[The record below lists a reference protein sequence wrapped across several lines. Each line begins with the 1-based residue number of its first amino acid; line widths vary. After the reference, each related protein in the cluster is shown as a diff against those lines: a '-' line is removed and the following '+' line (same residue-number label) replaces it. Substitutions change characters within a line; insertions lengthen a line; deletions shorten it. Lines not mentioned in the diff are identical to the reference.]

1 MAKIKSIKISGIRGI
16 KDCLT
21 LDLKE
26 KSVLVFGEN
35 GSGKSSL
42 ADAIEWYYS
51 DGIQHLVGEETG
63 STRGRGALRNLFIP
77 DSEDAYID
85 IQYSNNKLDAR
96 KSVDGSLKASTSNTS
111 DDFKEF
117 IVASQSENLILRYR
131 DLVGFILATKAE
143 KLDKLQALI
152 GFAEV
157 ANVRALLKKSAG
169 RIVSHI
175 RSANYDNQKNAR
187 QSVIL
192 EYLGQNAYTSEQLFA
207 GANELIKPLKIGKEI
222 KSLKD
227 IQEVLI
233 TIETKEDT
241 ALFEQIIFHTKIG
254 ESLNEIVGNIDI
266 INASYKSYHTNYTNL
281 RKDPGKMKKL
291 QLLVLLKEGRSVLI
305 NDVIQDDYC
314 PLCQQE
320 KSKIEL
326 IAELNERIKKLE
338 ELEQEKDRLDEQGQ
352 ELEGV
357 LRVNINTVDGLL
369 KEKRFKEKENSKLV
383 EKVQGIKTLL
393 EKLSGELKKDLY
405 AKAPIQEP
413 SKIHIDKK
421 GISALVK
428 QAQDMAAGLTE
439 SKKSNI
445 QFPIY
450 TKLSQSVAAYNEYQG
465 IERELGILTKQ
476 KVTFQALFA
485 DFIKRQEEALEA
497 FLTMFSSN
505 INEYYTTMNPNEIV
519 DDIKLVP
526 RKDTKGDL
534 VGITIEYRFLDK
546 TKTAAN
552 AYLSESHI
560 NCLGLSFFLASVK
573 AFNKKNKFIV
583 LDDLISSYDRSHRAR
598 FTKLLTDNF
607 SEYQILLLTHE
618 QEFFELVSS
627 AVKGKGWLIQ
637 EIIWSADTGAGFEEG
652 IVHSKERIL
661 KKFEDKNIDGLGNDI
676 RIYTE
681 RVMKE
686 IANNIEAQV
695 AFKYN
700 EVNEKRMASELLD
713 SVHSRISKKGNELK
727 EKADIPKLK
736 GMPMFLGNIESHDN
750 IFNVD
755 IEDLKVMWEDIS
767 NTIQTFY
774 CDDCNTYISVKYFD
788 NVENRIRCK
797 CGNLAYDW
805 KE

>member
-1 MAKIKSIKISGIRGI
+1 MAKIKAIKISGIRGI

-51 DGIQHLVGEETG
+51 DGIEHLVGEETG
-63 STRGRGALRNLFIP
+63 SSRGRGALRNLFIP

-85 IQYSNNKLDAR
+85 IQYSNNKLDAT
-96 KSVDGSLKASTSNTS
+96 KSVDGSLKTSISNTS

-117 IVASQSENLILRYR
+117 IVASQSENFILRYR
-131 DLVGFILATKAE
+131 DLVGFIIATKTQ
-143 KLDKLQALI
+143 KLEKLQALI

-157 ANVRALLKKSAG
+157 ADVRDLLKKSAG
-169 RIVSHI
+169 RIARNI
-175 RSANYDNQKNAR
+175 KSANYDNQKNAQ

-192 EYLGQNAYTSEQLFA
+192 ENLSQNAYTNEQLFV
-207 GANELIKPLKIGKEI
+207 GANELIKPLNIGKEI
-222 KSLKD
+222 KSLQD
-227 IQEVLI
+227 IQEALK
-233 TIETKEDT
+233 TIESKEDT
-241 ALFEQIIFHTKIG
+241 ALFEQISFHTKIG
-254 ESLNEIVGNIDI
+254 ESLNEIVGNIDT
-266 INASYKSYHTNYTNL
+266 INANYKSYHTNYTNL
-281 RKDPGKMKKL
+281 RKDPEKIKKL
-291 QLLVLLKEGRSVLI
+291 QLLALFKEGQSVLI
-305 NDVIQDDYC
+305 NDIIQDDYC

-326 IAELNERIKKLE
+326 IAELNERIKELE
-338 ELEQEKDRLDEQGQ
+338 ELEQEKDRLDEQGR
-352 ELEGV
+352 ELEDV
-357 LRVNINTVDGLL
+357 LQVNIKTIDGLL
-369 KEKRFKEKENSKLV
+369 KEKRFEEEENSKLF
-383 EKVQGIKTLL
+383 EKVKEIKTLL
-393 EKLSGELKKDLY
+393 ETLSYELKKGLN
-405 AKAPIQEP
+405 AKAPIREP

-421 GISALVK
+421 GGSALVK
-428 QAQDMAAGLTE
+428 QAKDTATGLTE

-445 QFPIY
+445 QFQIY
-450 TKLSQSVAAYNEYQG
+450 AKLFQSVTAYNQYQD
-465 IERELGILTKQ
+465 IERRLGILTKQ
-476 KVTFQALFA
+476 QVTFQALFV
-485 DFIKRQEEALEA
+485 DFIKRQEAALEA
-497 FLTMFSSN
+497 FLTMFSSD
-505 INEYYTTMNPNEIV
+505 INDYYTTMNPNEIV
-519 DDIKLVP
+519 DDIKLVA
-526 RKDTKGDL
+526 RKDTNDEL

-573 AFNKKNKFIV
+573 AFNKENEFVVI
-583 LDDLISSYDRSHRAR
+583 DDLISSYDRSHRAR
-598 FTKLLTDNF
+598 FIKLLTDNF

-637 EIIWSADTGAGFEEG
+637 TIIWSTDTGAGFEEG
-652 IVHSKERIL
+652 IVDSRERIL
-661 KKFEDKNIDGLGNDI
+661 KKFEDKNLDGLGNGI

-681 RVMKE
+681 KVMKE
-686 IANNIEAQV
+686 IASNIQAQV
-695 AFKYN
+695 DFRYN
-700 EVNEKRMASELLD
+700 EFNEKRMASELLD
-713 SVHSRISKKGNELK
+713 SVHSRISRKGNILK

-736 GMPMFLGNIESHDN
+736 GMTLFLGNIESHDSV
-750 IFNVD
+750 FNAD
-755 IEDLKVMWEDIS
+755 IEDLKVIWEGIS
-767 NTIQTFY
+767 ETIQTFY
-774 CDDCNTYISVKYFD
+774 CNDCNTYISVKYFD

>member
-26 KSVLVFGEN
+26 KSVLIFGEN

-51 DGIQHLVGEETG
+51 DGIKHLVGEETG

-85 IQYSNNKLDAR
+85 IQYSNDKLDAT
-96 KSVDGSLKASTSNTS
+96 KSVDGSLKTSISNES
-111 DDFKEF
+111 DDFQEF
-117 IVASQSENLILRYR
+117 IAASQSENLILRYR
-131 DLVGFILATKAE
+131 DLVGFIIATNAE
-143 KLDKLQALI
+143 KLEKLQALI

-157 ANVRALLKKSAG
+157 ANIRALLKKSAG

-175 RSANYDNQKNAR
+175 RSANYDNQKNAK

-192 EYLGQNAYTSEQLFA
+192 ECLGQNAYTSEQLSA

-233 TIETKEDT
+233 KIETKEDT
-241 ALFEQIIFHTKIG
+241 ALFEQISFHTKIG
-254 ESLNEIVGNIDI
+254 ESLNEIVGNIDT

-291 QLLVLLKEGRSVLI
+291 QLLALLKEGQSVLI

-326 IAELNERIKKLE
+326 IAELNERIKELE

-369 KEKRFKEKENSKLV
+369 TEKRFKEKENTKLV
-383 EKVQGIKTLL
+383 EKVQEIKTLL
-393 EKLSGELKKDLY
+393 EKLSGELKKDLN
-405 AKAPIQEP
+405 AKAPIQAP

-428 QAQDMAAGLTE
+428 QAQDTAAGLTE

-450 TKLSQSVAAYNEYQG
+450 VKLSQSVAAYNQYQG

-497 FLTMFSSN
+497 FLIMFSSN
-505 INEYYTTMNPNEIV
+505 INDYYTTMNPNEIV

-573 AFNKKNKFIV
+573 AFNKENEFVVI
-583 LDDLISSYDRSHRAR
+583 DDLISSYDRSHRAR

-607 SEYQILLLTHE
+607 SKYQILLLTHE

-652 IVHSKERIL
+652 IVDSKERIL
-661 KKFEDKNIDGLGNDI
+661 KKFEDKNLDGLGTDI

-681 RVMKE
+681 KVMKQ

-695 AFKYN
+695 AFRYN
-700 EVNEKRMASELLD
+700 ELNEKRMASELLD
-713 SVHSRISKKGNELK
+713 SVQSRISRKGKGLK
-727 EKADIPKLK
+727 EKADIPSIK
-736 GMPMFLGNIESHDN
+736 GMPMFIGNIGSHDGVFNLN
-750 IFNVD
+750 IG
-755 IEDLKVMWEDIS
+755 DLEVMWEGIS
-767 NTIQTFY
+767 KTIRTFY
-774 CDDCNTYISVKYFD
+774 CNDCETFISVKYFD
-788 NVENRIRCK
+788 NVGNKIRCR